1 MGKTII
7 VCDYGVRIRYRR
19 GVFIIVHKN
28 GREELNP
35 VEIEQVIIA
44 TSGVW
49 LSSKV
54 VRKMI
59 EFGIDLVF
67 LDSKGNPIGRV
78 YPPFI
83 NKTVETR
90 REQYSS
96 ISDYRGIY
104 VMKEIV
110 YAKIA
115 NQAGLLKRYYQ
126 NTRIPELK
134 NAYMD
139 IQSFLNQVYLI
150 NGSLDEIRDKLRS
163 LEARA
168 AQIYW
173 SHYALLTP
181 RELGFESRD
190 QDGEDPVNMSLNYGY
205 GVLYSECWKA
215 LVLAGLDPY
224 AGYMHVDRSGKPTL
238 VFDFIEQFRFIVDY
252 TLLKLFRYGWKPQ
265 ILNGFIEYSSRAK
278 IASSITEFMEKER
291 TMRFTENKPLTLR
304 QAIKKNAFQLAA
316 FLRREEVFKGFVWEW

>member
-1 MGKTII
+1 VAKTVVIS
-7 VCDYGVRIRYRR
+7 DYGVRIRFRR
-19 GVFIIVHKN
+19 GVFIVEHRG

-35 VEIEQVIIA
+35 LEVEQVVVA
-44 TSGVW
+44 TGGVW

-59 EFGIDLVF
+59 EYGVDLVF
-67 LDSKGNPIGRV
+67 LDSKGRPIGRV

-90 REQYSS
+90 REQYAS
-96 ISDYRGIY
+96 IHDHRG
-104 VMKEIV
+104 VHVVREIV

-115 NQAGLLKRYYQ
+115 NQAGLLKRYYH

-134 NAYMD
+134 KAYEDM
-139 IQSFLNQVYLI
+139 QAVLKQVYEVE
-150 NGSLDEIRDKLRS
+150 GSLDELRDKLRL

-173 SHYALLTP
+173 PHYAMLLP

-238 VFDFIEQFRFIVDY
+238 VFDFIEQFRFTVDY
-252 TLLKLFRYGWKPQ
+252 TLLKLFRYGWRPQ
-265 ILNGFIEYSSRAK
+265 VVNGFIEYSSRAK
-278 IASSITEFMEKER
+278 IATSVMEFLEKEN
-291 TMRFTENKPLTLR
+291 TMRFSERKPLTLR
-304 QAIKKNAFQLAA
+304 QAIKRSAFQLAA
-316 FLRREEVFKGFVWEW
+316 FLRNEELFKGFIWEW